1 VDHVADREGSDDQT
15 RQIAERLFEAFRTI
29 APLSRNPGLGPGPRR
44 GEFQLMHC
52 LAHEPDGSRVGDLAA
67 RLGVRPPTA
76 SQLLDTLV
84 ERGLVERY
92 ADMHDRRAIRVRLS
106 PSGRAQTAQFRERA
120 LDEVE
125 AVVEFLGQDDSRRLA
140 ELLTKASGFIA
151 ARHGYAGKFRGPHH
165 DSMEDPNNK
174 C

>member
-1 VDHVADREGSDDQT
+1 
-15 RQIAERLFEAFRTI
+15 
-29 APLSRNPGLGPGPRR
+29 
-44 GEFQLMHC
+44 MHC
-52 LAHEPDGSRVGDLAA
+52 LAHEPDGIRVGDLAA

-92 ADMHDRRAIRVRLS
+92 ADEHDRRAIRVRLS
-106 PSGRAQTAQFRERA
+106 PQGRMQAARFREQA

-125 AVVEFLGQDDSRRLA
+125 AIVDFMGADDSRRLA
-140 ELLTKASGFIA
+140 ELLTKASGFVA
-151 ARHGYAGKFRGPHH
+151 GRHGHTCKGPCH
-165 DSMEDPNNK
+165 DDSRKDSNNQ

>member
-1 VDHVADREGSDDQT
+1 MNHVADREGSDDQS
-15 RQIAERLFEAFRTI
+15 RQIAERLFEAFRSI
-29 APLSRNPGLGPGPRR
+29 APISRNPGFGSGVRR

-52 LAHEPDGSRVGDLAA
+52 LAHESGGLRVGDLAA

-92 ADMHDRRAIRVRLS
+92 ADEHDRRAIRVRLS
-106 PSGRAQTAQFRERA
+106 PQGRAQAAQFRERA
-120 LDEVE
+120 LNEVE
-125 AVVEFLGQDDSRRLA
+125 AVVEFMGVDDSRRLA
-140 ELLTKASGFIA
+140 ELLTKASGFMVE
-151 ARHGYAGKFRGPHH
+151 RHGYACRGRCHQDAEKESNTP
-165 DSMEDPNNK
+165 